1 MVHED
6 EVIRSLHH
14 KIIRGEAYEME
25 ILLVAV

>member
-14 KIIRGEAYEME
+14 KIKGGETYEME
-25 ILLVAV
+25 ILLVDF